1 MANAVY
7 RQHGAISAPQWR
19 QNGEK
24 LGKRVMTLS
33 DRFLAPNFDVLAPKQ
48 RFWRQPLA
56 PIKNTG
62 AKKPFGATFIGAK
75 AVFGAAF

>member
-1 MANAVY
+1 MA
-7 RQHGAISAPQWR
+7 PKWR
-19 QNGEK
+19 QIGGR

-56 PIKNTG
+56 LKINTG
-62 AKKPFGATFIGAK
+62 AKRPFGATFFGAN